1 MAHPDKHPILGEV
14 LVSCGK
20 DTMSHP
26 RLSAVLI
33 SAALATAVLSG
44 TAFHASAQ
52 VVIPTNR
59 NALIQQNELQAL
71 RNQLQR
77 QQFQQQQQF
86 YREQDRQVV
95 PKPRPEVPIVKQNCQ
110 SQVIGTTISRVCR

>member
-1 MAHPDKHPILGEV
+1 
-14 LVSCGK
+14 
-20 DTMSHP
+20 MSNP

-33 SAALATAVLSG
+33 SAALSAAALLGAASY
-44 TAFHASAQ
+44 ASAQ

-77 QQFQQQQQF
+77 QQFQQQQQL
-86 YREQDRQVV
+86 YREQDRQILS
-95 PKPRPEVPIVKQNCQ
+95 KPRPEVPVVKQNCQ

>member
-1 MAHPDKHPILGEV
+1 
-14 LVSCGK
+14 
-20 DTMSHP
+20 MSQP
-26 RLSAVLI
+26 RLSMALI
-33 SAALATAVLSG
+33 SAALVTAAISG
-44 TAFHASAQ
+44 VASNASAQ

-59 NALIQQNELQAL
+59 NALIQQNELQTL

-77 QQFQQQQQF
+77 QQFQQQQQL
-86 YREQDRQVV
+86 YREQDRQIA

>member
-1 MAHPDKHPILGEV
+1 
-14 LVSCGK
+14 
-20 DTMSHP
+20 MSHP
-26 RLSAVLI
+26 RFLVVLTSLSLATVALLG
-33 SAALATAVLSG
+33 AALD
-44 TAFHASAQ
+44 ASAQ

-59 NALIQQNELQAL
+59 NGLIQQNELQTL

-77 QQFQQQQQF
+77 QQFQQQQQL
-86 YREQDRQVV
+86 YREQDRQIV

>member
-1 MAHPDKHPILGEV
+1 
-14 LVSCGK
+14 
-20 DTMSHP
+20 MSHP
-26 RLSAVLI
+26 RFLAI
-33 SAALATAVLSG
+33 MTSAALVSATLWGVTSN
-44 TAFHASAQ
+44 ASAQ

-59 NALIQQNELQAL
+59 DALIQQNELQTL

-77 QQFQQQQQF
+77 QQFQQQQQL
-86 YREQDRQVV
+86 YREQDRQIV

>member
-1 MAHPDKHPILGEV
+1 
-14 LVSCGK
+14 
-20 DTMSHP
+20 MSNP

-33 SAALATAVLSG
+33 SAALSTAALLGAASY
-44 TAFHASAQ
+44 ASAQ

-59 NALIQQNELQAL
+59 NALIQQNELQTL

-77 QQFQQQQQF
+77 QQFQQQQQL
-86 YREQDRQVV
+86 YREQDRQIL
-95 PKPRPEVPIVKQNCQ
+95 PKPRPEVPVVKQNCQ

>member
-1 MAHPDKHPILGEV
+1 MAR
-14 LVSCGK
+14 
-20 DTMSHP
+20 P
-26 RLSAVLI
+26 RLSAVLL
-33 SAALATAVLSG
+33 SVALAAAALLGAASY
-44 TAFHASAQ
+44 ASAQ

>member
-1 MAHPDKHPILGEV
+1 
-14 LVSCGK
+14 
-20 DTMSHP
+20 MSHP
-26 RLSAVLI
+26 HLSAVLI
-33 SAALATAVLSG
+33 SAALSAAALFGAASY
-44 TAFHASAQ
+44 ASAQ

-59 NALIQQNELQAL
+59 NTLIEQNELQTL

-86 YREQDRQVV
+86 YREQDRQIV
-95 PKPRPEVPIVKQNCQ
+95 PKARPEVPIVKQNCQ